1 VGNDFERNTKLSQ
14 DRLQPVCILIIDD
27 RATDRISNEV
37 ECKRIF
43 RHHPGGLV
51 IDQTSNIDDAITKM
65 AVTTYQIVLLDK
77 DLGRD
82 AKGDLISGTDYIR
95 LLQEVQP
102 VSKIIMLTA
111 SEKPSE
117 ISKALRLGAYDYIIK
132 GADEERAG
140 QREAALRRAFQS
152 SMDSIELTIAPQ
164 LITRDAVYG
173 EFICRSSSMVRFDQK
188 VKAVADSHHPA
199 LLLGE
204 TGIGKGAI
212 ARRINE
218 FRSNA
223 LKFKR
228 PFVNINI
235 GAMPDNLAQS
245 ELFGQD
251 PYSFTGSGSKTKT
264 GLLDMAKNGDIFLD
278 EVGDASPEMQLRLLK
293 VVEEKEYIRVGGRQP
308 IKTNARFIFATNKNI
323 KDLVAQGKFREDLY
337 MRIAALELEVPSL
350 EERKEDLPHIIE
362 SICKRIRD
370 TKPEKQI
377 FFRDMP
383 EDMARYLTRDSI
395 PGNIRGIQNAIER
408 FATFTLFDKQG
419 LPDYKN
425 WKSILGLAE
434 STPRRKARDTRLS
447 LSELA
452 TIETDLIGAE
462 FPGYKQAQKVFER
475 RLIEEALLRFGNLT
489 KAAGHLGLS
498 KGALSLKMKAM
509 NMRQSKEA
517 KNEFRPF
524 GNA

>member
-1 VGNDFERNTKLSQ
+1 
-14 DRLQPVCILIIDD
+14 
-27 RATDRISNEV
+27 
-37 ECKRIF
+37 
-43 RHHPGGLV
+43 
-51 IDQTSNIDDAITKM
+51 
-65 AVTTYQIVLLDK
+65 
-77 DLGRD
+77 
-82 AKGDLISGTDYIR
+82 
-95 LLQEVQP
+95 
-102 VSKIIMLTA
+102 
-111 SEKPSE
+111 
-117 ISKALRLGAYDYIIK
+117 
-132 GADEERAG
+132 
-140 QREAALRRAFQS
+140 
-152 SMDSIELTIAPQ
+152 
-164 LITRDAVYG
+164 
-173 EFICRSSSMVRFDQK
+173 
-188 VKAVADSHHPA
+188 
-199 LLLGE
+199 
-204 TGIGKGAI
+204 
-212 ARRINE
+212 
-218 FRSNA
+218 
-223 LKFKR
+223 
-228 PFVNINI
+228 
-235 GAMPDNLAQS
+235 
-245 ELFGQD
+245 
-251 PYSFTGSGSKTKT
+251 
-264 GLLDMAKNGDIFLD
+264 
-278 EVGDASPEMQLRLLK
+278 MQLRLLK